1 MTIVWGSNLPRFTFE
16 YPLDGFATLAI
27 PATCWAVN
35 CRHWITVTLLA
46 TLLMGCASQSS
57 PCGTIDPQDPE
68 SEGAREYC
76 RDLAPLRALEIA
88 AEDEAYE
95 LLKGVG
101 LAPGATP
108 GVSRALDTHARPAP

>member
-1 MTIVWGSNLPRFTFE
+1 MGVESPPFRFELP
-16 YPLDGFATLAI
+16 PDGFGDTSHTRDLW
-27 PATCWAVN
+27 PWAMN
-35 CRHWITVTLLA
+35 CGHWITMILLA

-57 PCGTIDPQDPE
+57 PCRSIDSQVLD

-88 AEDEAYE
+88 AADEAYE

-101 LAPGATP
+101 LAPRATP
-108 GVSRALDTHARPAP
+108 GVAQALSAPSMPAP

>member
-1 MTIVWGSNLPRFTFE
+1 
-16 YPLDGFATLAI
+16 
-27 PATCWAVN
+27 
-35 CRHWITVTLLA
+35 
-46 TLLMGCASQSS
+46 MGCASQSS
-57 PCGTIDPQDPE
+57 PCGSIDPQDPE

-108 GVSRALDTHARPAP
+108 GVSRALDTPARPAP